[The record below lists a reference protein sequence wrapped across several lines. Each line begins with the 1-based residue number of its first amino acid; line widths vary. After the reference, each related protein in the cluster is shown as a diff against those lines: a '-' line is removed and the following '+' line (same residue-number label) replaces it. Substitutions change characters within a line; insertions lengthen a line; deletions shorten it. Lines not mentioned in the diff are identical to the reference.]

1 MVLGTFMFA
10 GMHTAIRYS
19 TQHLPPVEVAF
30 FRNLFGL
37 VVIAPLLVRYGLSL
51 FHTKRLGLHVLRA
64 VLNVVSMLAFFVGL
78 SMTPLARAT
87 ALTFTAP
94 LFTALFSALSSAR
107 CSAGGAGR
115 PSSPASSARW

>member
-10 GMHTAIRYS
+10 GMHTAIRHT

-37 VVIAPLLVRYGLSL
+37 VVVAPLLVRYGLSL

-64 VLNVVSMLAFFVGL
+64 VLNVVSMLVYPPVG
-78 SMTPLARAT
+78 
-87 ALTFTAP
+87 
-94 LFTALFSALSSAR
+94 
-107 CSAGGAGR
+107 
-115 PSSPASSARW
+115 